1 MTSQEP
7 CRYGQIAPTVP
18 EISGIGR
25 VNCVIESHI
34 NVESVSVIGRVPGGR
49 AALVLSV
56 RTVCRQISTKE
67 LRDG

>member
-34 NVESVSVIGRVPGGR
+34 NVESASVIGRVLGG
-49 AALVLSV
+49 
-56 RTVCRQISTKE
+56 
-67 LRDG
+67 

>member
-25 VNCVIESHI
+25 VNCVIKIHI
-34 NVESVSVIGRVPGGR
+34 NVESASVIGGVLGG
-49 AALVLSV
+49 
-56 RTVCRQISTKE
+56 
-67 LRDG
+67 